1 MKHVL
6 TLGAA
11 VAALM
16 LGAATAA
23 AQTDTA
29 HVAAAADSAAPA
41 AAARPRRSANVL
53 TADEIV
59 ATHES
64 NLYQVV
70 ARLRSRWLRD
80 RPGDEHD
87 DAGPVTIQVYR
98 NGSLLGD
105 VDALRQIAPTD
116 VAAVEWL
123 APIAAKVKFGPRAGH
138 GAILV
143 TDKH

>member
-1 MKHVL
+1 MKNVL
-6 TLGAA
+6 TLAAA

-16 LGAATAA
+16 LGAEAAA

-29 HVAAAADSAAPA
+29 HVAAAADSSHAA
-41 AAARPRRSANVL
+41 AAARPRRNPNVL

-116 VAAVEWL
+116 IATVEWMG
-123 APIAAKVKFGPRAGH
+123 PMAARVKFGPRAGH

-143 TDKH
+143 TDRH